1 MKFIVEILMVQ
12 RLQQHLM
19 WVVQLQLLIHHLDLE
34 VHQPLMD
41 IRVVQHGIIQMAER
55 KKKTVSR
62 EQELMKTFP
71 LEDGT
76 TYIQSLDKHLMCE
89 YSGLAS
95 LESYRGDICPKCS
108 NLLDKDNLC
117 WKCLEQSNK

>member
-1 MKFIVEILMVQ
+1 
-12 RLQQHLM
+12 
-19 WVVQLQLLIHHLDLE
+19 
-34 VHQPLMD
+34 
-41 IRVVQHGIIQMAER
+41 MAEK
-55 KKKTVSR
+55 KKKTVNR
-62 EQELMKTFP
+62 EKELIKTFP

-89 YSGLAS
+89 YSGLPS

-108 NLLDKDNLC
+108 NLLDNDNIC